1 MKRYLRT
8 PTSTLILQHI
18 PFKPFI
24 KMTSSRTE
32 RTKVRVNAQGISFR
46 YQDFRLDIQA
56 TDPGATVGNEPYS
69 DNYMV
74 TLYRKIP
81 SIARGRARARTVRR
95 QQNVRLLDLPAAMSK
110 VSGLMVEHLYGA
122 K

>member
-24 KMTSSRTE
+24 QMTSSPSART
-32 RTKVRVNAQGISFR
+32 RVRVSSEGVSFR
-46 YQDFRLDIQA
+46 YQDFRLDIRA
-56 TDPGATVGNEPYS
+56 TDPGTTVGDEPYS

-74 TLYRKIP
+74 ALYRKIP
-81 SIARGRARARTVRR
+81 SIARGHARARTVRR

-110 VSGLMVEHLYGA
+110 VSGLMVEHLYGTE
-122 K
+122 